1 MAKTLEIRRDA
12 LAETRVAE
20 APAAPLAEGEAR
32 LRVERFAIT
41 ANNVSYAITGGKIG
55 YWRFFPASGD
65 GWIVVPVWGVA
76 TVEESRAEGVR
87 EGERLYGFLPMASH
101 LTITPGRVGERH
113 LFDAAPHRAD
123 LPPVYNRYVRL
134 NAEPGY
140 DPGWDGERMVLWPL
154 FATSFCLYDF
164 LLDNGWFGARRVIL
178 PSASSKTAIGAAYAL
193 KADPASPPLLGI
205 TSERNAATV
214 RALGLYDEVMLYD
227 EIEAKL
233 DASVPSVIVD
243 MSGSGPVIGLLH
255 LLLGENMRHSAMVG
269 LTHYDEA
276 GMGPDYIRER
286 SKLFFA
292 PGHIQKRAADWGP
305 GEFDRRAAAFF
316 AETAAKCRGWLTLR
330 HAEGVEAAA
339 GAWREVLAGE
349 TPPDA
354 AWTATI

>member
-1 MAKTLEIRRDA
+1 MAKTLEIRRDT
-12 LAETRVAE
+12 LAETRVV
-20 APAAPLAEGEAR
+20 APPDAPLADGEAR

-41 ANNVSYAITGGKIG
+41 ANNVSYAVTGGKIG

-76 TVEESRAEGVR
+76 VVEESRADGVR
-87 EGERLYGFLPMASH
+87 AGERLYGFLPMASH
-101 LTITPGRVGERH
+101 LTITPDRVSERH

-134 NAEPGY
+134 DAEPGY
-140 DPGWDGERMVLWPL
+140 DPGQDGERMALWPL

-164 LLDNGWFGARRVIL
+164 LLDNDWFGARRIIL
-178 PSASSKTAIGAAYAL
+178 PSASSKTAIGTAYAL
-193 KADPASPPLLGI
+193 KSDPASPPLLGI
-205 TSERNAATV
+205 TSAGNAAAV
-214 RALGLYDEVMLYD
+214 RNLGLYDEVMLYD

-233 DASVPSVIVD
+233 DAGVPSVIVD

-255 LLLGENMRHSAMVG
+255 RMLGGNMRHCAMVG
-269 LTHYDEA
+269 LTHYEKA

-292 PGHIQKRAADWGP
+292 PGHIQKRANDWGP
-305 GEFDRRAAAFF
+305 GVFDRRAAEFF
-316 AETAAKCRGWLTLR
+316 TATAAKCRGWLSL
-330 HAEGVEAAA
+330 HYAKDAEAAA
-339 GAWREVLAGE
+339 SAWREVLAGRA
-349 TPPDA
+349 PPDA